1 MESRKLSAY
10 PIKNNLLRT
19 VRISQIIKENRTV
32 KTFYFRDH
40 LCSKARPAQFAMVWL
55 PRFDEVPMSISST
68 DNSGLASMTV
78 AKVGDATKRLHE
90 KKKGDIIGIR
100 GPFGRSFELVKGNV
114 LLVGGGTG
122 ISPLIFLGEELAKH
136 TSSMT
141 ILIGAK
147 TEEDLLFL
155 SRVERLRLDVIP
167 SLEAA
172 VSTEDGSYGYEG
184 LVTELVKMKLEGEK
198 FDMIYACGKE
208 NMLLNISLI
217 ARKHRTKLQACLERF
232 MRCAIGLCGSC
243 TIGKYRVCTDGP
255 VFTEK
260 QLEEIGDEF
269 GLLKRDLDGSQ
280 VKL

>member
-1 MESRKLSAY
+1 M
-10 PIKNNLLRT
+10 RT
-19 VRISQIIKENRTV
+19 VRIRQIIKENRTV

-40 LCSKARPAQFAMVWL
+40 LCSKARPGQFAMVWL

-172 VSTEDGSYGYEG
+172 VSTEDGSYGYAG